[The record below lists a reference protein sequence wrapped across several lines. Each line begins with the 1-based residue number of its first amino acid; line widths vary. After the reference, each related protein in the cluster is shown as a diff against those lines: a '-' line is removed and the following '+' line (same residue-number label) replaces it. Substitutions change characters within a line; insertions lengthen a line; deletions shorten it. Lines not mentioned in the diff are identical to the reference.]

1 MKTASLSPPSDW
13 PVQDCPR
20 SYTNMPPS
28 KLSPA
33 AIVCTAPRAEVPEEA
48 GMLPPEAVSAMRVA
62 EAVVKGALTALEALA
77 EPELELVLLLILL
90 LLLSEEPTWAA
101 WA

>member
-1 MKTASLSPPSDW
+1 
-13 PVQDCPR
+13 
-20 SYTNMPPS
+20 
-28 KLSPA
+28 
-33 AIVCTAPRAEVPEEA
+33 
-48 GMLPPEAVSAMRVA
+48 MRVA